1 MEEFTQGVRFDTLTL
16 SPELMR
22 ALAQRGIETSTPITE
37 TDVLLENI
45 IFLPGH
51 LQGKDAYHVFRH
63 HKNANGT
70 ESIEE
75 MAQLTAANGQ
85 EGFVVSSDKTSITI
99 YSSKYSTFAIATSEQ
114 LTITFDPNGG
124 AVIPNKGTTNA
135 SGKLSSLPTPV
146 RSGYTFNGWYTQVN
160 GGTKVTVDTTYKT
173 DTTIYAQW
181 TPVNY
186 KVTVVQTDNGTVY
199 TDAAIATVGTAVK
212 VTVSPKSG
220 YRMSTLTV
228 KDEKG
233 NSYSLGAVNDNAYL
247 FSMPAAD
254 VAVTA
259 TFVAVNT
266 AVADTTNP
274 KTGDDFRMVLWTG
287 TMLLSSLGILMLL
300 AENKKKQFVK

>member
-1 MEEFTQGVRFDTLTL
+1 MN
-16 SPELMR
+16 P
-22 ALAQRGIETSTPITE
+22 AQ
-37 TDVLLENI
+37 
-45 IFLPGH
+45 
-51 LQGKDAYHVFRH
+51 K
-63 HKNANGT
+63 
-70 ESIEE
+70 
-75 MAQLTAANGQ
+75 
-85 EGFVVSSDKTSITI
+85 
-99 YSSKYSTFAIATSEQ
+99 
-114 LTITFDPNGG
+114 
-124 AVIPNKGTTNA
+124 TTNEF
-135 SGKLSSLPTPV
+135 SKIDILPEPV
-146 RSGYTFNGWYTQVN
+146 RTGYEFLGWYTQKT
-160 GGTKVTVDTTYKT
+160 GGTKITESYVFET
-173 DTTIYAQW
+173 DTTVYAQW
-181 TPVNY
+181 KAINY
-186 KVTVVQTDNGTVY
+186 KVTIVQTDNGTVY